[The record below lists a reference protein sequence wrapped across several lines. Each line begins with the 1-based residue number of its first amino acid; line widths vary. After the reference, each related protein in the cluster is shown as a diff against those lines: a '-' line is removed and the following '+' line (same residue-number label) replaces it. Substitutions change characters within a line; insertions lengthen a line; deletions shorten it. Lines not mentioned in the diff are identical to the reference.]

1 MILSNQKKS
10 PNKHSDKSEGGIMD
24 SSEKSKGNI
33 DEKDIGVKLNNPS
46 SDETFEMTFNKEV
59 DLEMNE
65 VPVVLFELH
74 ENSLLYMDREEW
86 ERALILLQ
94 KAQVLIEQM
103 SLENFK
109 KDRLIIVI
117 IFHNTALWHQ
127 MMGSLEE
134 AAVFLETAVLNL
146 EILSLMPEFQTCG
159 IKNHTIYLEGNY

>member
-1 MILSNQKKS
+1 MLADNSDGKTSPLLSQSQKQGETWTPPKSMTDKTDRLILDNVDGDSKS
-10 PNKHSDKSEGGIMD
+10 SD
-24 SSEKSKGNI
+24 I
-33 DEKDIGVKLNNPS
+33 DEKDIGVKLHNPS
-46 SDETFEMTFNKEV
+46 SDETFELTFNKEV

-74 ENSLLYMDREEW
+74 ENSLHYMDREEW

-117 IFHNTALWHQ
+117 IFHNTAL
-127 MMGSLEE
+127 
-134 AAVFLETAVLNL
+134 
-146 EILSLMPEFQTCG
+146 
-159 IKNHTIYLEGNY
+159 

>member
-1 MILSNQKKS
+1 M
-10 PNKHSDKSEGGIMD
+10 GI
-24 SSEKSKGNI
+24 KI
-33 DEKDIGVKLNNPS
+33 QNPS

-59 DLEMNE
+59 DLEINE

-103 SLENFK
+103 NLENFK

-127 MMGSLEE
+127 MLGSLEE
-134 AAVFLETAVLNL
+134 AAIFLETAVLNL
-146 EILSLMPEFQTCG
+146 EILSLMPDFQTPG
-159 IKNHTIYLEGNY
+159 TK